1 MDFALVAFNSERQ
14 RLDHMFYIGLEPFT
28 YKYVKLLIGVMVFLS
43 TASELSPKSGRIQ
56 DPLNFKI
63 TISGSFLIFSQP
75 VIVVV
80 LDATGVAFAA
90 NSACMFNFDSY
101 IFRFEFQSVFFGR

>member
-1 MDFALVAFNSERQ
+1 
-14 RLDHMFYIGLEPFT
+14 MFYIGLEPFT

-90 NSACMFNFDSY
+90 NSACMFNFVRTSSDSNFSLFSSVGNFILFFLP
-101 IFRFEFQSVFFGR
+101 IFK